1 MANRWRGRAIRP
13 RAAPSSV
20 VSRSDSNV
28 KQRAKLGLDT
38 ASRSRGAMRPSFAR
52 NASPS
57 LRRGCAERRTH
68 HASAATCAKWKAHE
82 LVTTVAPDTSGVP
95 RAVGFRLAS
104 CSPRQRSK
112 PDAVVS
118 AVLRA
123 CGCRHAKSSPDF
135 AGPHDLG
142 RRAKAMPTGHISAP
156 VRTAQRRRPPQRKSL
171 TRLRPLSAP
180 FVQGA
185 RSPSG
190 LAPCDL
196 RSCPTLP
203 RPPHPAPRTVTIA
216 KRPSHRGGI
225 CRNIYL

>member
-1 MANRWRGRAIRP
+1 
-13 RAAPSSV
+13 
-20 VSRSDSNV
+20 
-28 KQRAKLGLDT
+28 
-38 ASRSRGAMRPSFAR
+38 MRPQ
-52 NASPS
+52 P
-57 LRRGCAERRTH
+57 
-68 HASAATCAKWKAHE
+68 HAQSEKAHE

-95 RAVGFRLAS
+95 HAVGFRLAS

-135 AGPHDLG
+135 EGPHDLG
-142 RRAKAMPTGHISAP
+142 RRAKAMPMGCISTP

-171 TRLRPLSAP
+171 TRLRLLNAP

-185 RSPSG
+185 RSRSG

-196 RSCPTLP
+196 RSGPTLP

-216 KRPSHRGGI
+216 KRPSHRNGTKELNPRLVI
-225 CRNIYL
+225 LSRSTSPHV